1 MFHDEI
7 PSESHFLIFFMAKPH
22 QESHFL
28 IFFMAKSHQNPIRIP
43 FFHIF
48 HGEIPS
54 ESHQNPHEFCT
65 TFPLQGQ
72 GYSRRPCGSIFS
84 RLRVTRELRRFTK
97 PGIPKYRKKWWIY
110 RKRWWIYTKQ
120 MMDLR
125 EKMMDL

>member
-1 MFHDEI
+1 
-7 PSESHFLIFFMAKPH
+7 
-22 QESHFL
+22 
-28 IFFMAKSHQNPIRIP
+28 MAKSHQNPIK
-43 FFHIF
+43 
-48 HGEIPS
+48 IPS
-54 ESHQNPHEFCT
+54 ESRFFIFFMAKSHQNPHEFCT

-110 RKRWWIYTKQ
+110 RKSWWIYTKQ

>member
-1 MFHDEI
+1 
-7 PSESHFLIFFMAKPH
+7 
-22 QESHFL
+22 
-28 IFFMAKSHQNPIRIP
+28 MAKSHQNPIK
-43 FFHIF
+43 
-48 HGEIPS
+48 IPS
-54 ESHQNPHEFCT
+54 ESHFFIFFMAKSHQNPHEFCT